1 MTVRSLPALGA
12 LAVLVSLTVLLL
24 AAAPAFG
31 APVSVNLRVEGRTQ
45 TIFDGPVTTD
55 GHDVTTPSAGTH
67 KCDGTNGNA
76 EPSPGPT
83 ATAALDDAARQAG
96 FTFDGEYGNF
106 GIDDYFLT
114 RVAQDTRDEA
124 SEFWSLWIDFDFAQ
138 KGGCQQ
144 RVRQGDDVLWALI
157 PFSADRA
164 LRLTGP
170 ASATT
175 GQTVSV
181 KVTSRANPGG
191 EPGALVGGAL
201 TGPDGSAQLVFPSA
215 GVYRLK
221 AEKANAVRSNSRVLC
236 VDPPG
241 APPCTS
247 GDRVSPT
254 AQMLVPRYASDVSR
268 SRRFP
273 VAWQGIDD
281 PAGSGV
287 AAYEVEVRE
296 AGGEFETF
304 TGSTS
309 AVSRPFRGVFG
320 TRYEFRVIAVDR
332 AGNRS
337 AFARGSV
344 LVPIDDRDTE
354 SMFFRGSWRRLNR
367 AGAYGRRVMRP
378 RRRGATLTAPF
389 GGRSV
394 ALIGRRLPRG
404 GRVRVTVDGRSR
416 VLRLRGR
423 PRHRQVMFV
432 RRGLRPGRHE
442 LRVRWL
448 GGGPVEIDAV
458 GALN

>member
-1 MTVRSLPALGA
+1 MTDRFGSALRA
-12 LAVLVSLTVLLL
+12 LSALVLLMFLL
-24 AAAPAFG
+24 ATAPAVA

-55 GHDVTTPSAGTH
+55 GHDVTTPTAGTH
-67 KCDGTNGNA
+67 KCDGTNEGA

-106 GIDDYFLT
+106 DIDDYFFT
-114 RVAQDTRDEA
+114 RIAQDTRDES
-124 SEFWSLWIDFDFAQ
+124 SEFWSLWIDFGFSDT
-138 KGGCQQ
+138 GGCQK
-144 RVRQGDDVLWALI
+144 RVHQGDDVLWALI
-157 PFSADRA
+157 PFAADRA

-170 ASATT
+170 PSATT
-175 GQTVSV
+175 GQPVSV
-181 KVTSRANPGG
+181 KVTSRENPGG
-191 EPGALVGGAL
+191 EPGALVGGTP

-221 AEKANAVRSNSRVLC
+221 AEKANAVRSNSLVLC
-236 VDPPG
+236 VDPSG

-247 GDRVSPT
+247 GDRSPPR
-254 AQMLVPRYASDVSR
+254 AQVLVPRYASDVSR
-268 SRRFP
+268 SRRFR

-287 AAYEVEVRE
+287 AAYEVQVRE
-296 AGGEFETF
+296 AGSEFETF
-304 TGSTS
+304 ADRTS
-309 AVSRPFRGVFG
+309 AVSRVFRGVFG
-320 TRYEFRVIAVDR
+320 TKYEFRVIAVDR

-337 AFARGSV
+337 GFARDSV
-344 LVPIDDRDTE
+344 IVPIDDRDGE
-354 SMFFRGSWRRLNR
+354 SMFFRGSWRRLKR
-367 AGAYGRRVMRP
+367 ARAYGGRVMSP
-378 RRRGATLTAPF
+378 RRRGATLITPF

-404 GRVRVTVDGRSR
+404 GRVRVTVDGRGR

-423 PRHRQVMFV
+423 SRHRRVLLA